1 MLKSILHGLMV
12 LASVLFYSNAA
23 MAAGAP
29 KQLLIA
35 AGDKQTTPAGTRVP
49 GVVCV
54 QVRDANNNPV
64 PGINVTW
71 GAVTGGGSL
80 TNPVETTNSIGIA
93 TLGGWTLGSTAG
105 INTTTATVPGTNSV
119 TILS

>member
-1 MLKSILHGLMV
+1 MLKSKTYLLRALVFVAGV
-12 LASVLFYSNAA
+12 LLYSNGA

-29 KQLLIA
+29 TQLLIA
-35 AGDKQTTPAGTRVP
+35 AGDNQTTPAGTRVP

-54 QVRDANNNPV
+54 QVRDANNVPV

-93 TLGGWTLGSTAG
+93 TLGAGLSDLRRGSTPQPRPYPAR
-105 INTTTATVPGTNSV
+105 
-119 TILS
+119 IL